1 MILIIDNYDSFT
13 YNLYQYL
20 SEIAG
25 EEVRVVRN
33 DKVTLEEIETLHPDR
48 VVISPGPGRP
58 EEAGISVDV
67 IKRFAGK
74 FPILGVC
81 LGHQAIGYA
90 FGAGIGRAKEIVHG
104 KTQRIRLDGKGLF
117 RNIPSPSRFM
127 RYHSLVIHPS
137 SLPDELE
144 VTASSEDGEIMGV
157 RHRRYPLEGVQFHPE
172 SIASEY
178 GKKILKNFIRYRRE
192 PFNVSAVLSGIVD
205 REDLVPETAYSLMEE
220 LTEGELSVGQV
231 AAFLTGFAAK
241 GVSPLELAAFAEVLG
256 KKKLRF
262 DVSRPVVDT
271 CGTGG
276 DGKGS
281 FNISSM
287 AAVVS
292 CSCGALVVKHG
303 NRGVSSPSGS
313 ADFYHALGVP
323 VELSLE
329 QARLLFERT
338 GFVFL
343 FAPLYHGSMKHAA
356 QARKEIGIKTVMNL
370 LGPLL
375 NPADAEYQVLGV
387 YSENL
392 LRPVAEAMR
401 LLKRKRAMIVCGL
414 DGLDEISVAAPT
426 RIVELKEGGA
436 LEEYIFDPEEL
447 GIKRYSEGELRGGN
461 PGDNAATAHE
471 LFLKDGPEAVREA
484 VLLNAG
490 AANYTYGLC
499 GSMREGYLMAKKA
512 LISGKTG
519 YKLEEIVETGR
530 RLLQGEAV

>member
-241 GVSPLELAAFAEVLG
+241 GVSPL
-256 KKKLRF
+256 
-262 DVSRPVVDT
+262 
-271 CGTGG
+271 
-276 DGKGS
+276 
-281 FNISSM
+281 
-287 AAVVS
+287 
-292 CSCGALVVKHG
+292 
-303 NRGVSSPSGS
+303 
-313 ADFYHALGVP
+313 
-323 VELSLE
+323 
-329 QARLLFERT
+329 
-338 GFVFL
+338 
-343 FAPLYHGSMKHAA
+343 
-356 QARKEIGIKTVMNL
+356 
-370 LGPLL
+370 
-375 NPADAEYQVLGV
+375 
-387 YSENL
+387 
-392 LRPVAEAMR
+392 
-401 LLKRKRAMIVCGL
+401 
-414 DGLDEISVAAPT
+414 
-426 RIVELKEGGA
+426 
-436 LEEYIFDPEEL
+436 
-447 GIKRYSEGELRGGN
+447 
-461 PGDNAATAHE
+461 
-471 LFLKDGPEAVREA
+471 
-484 VLLNAG
+484 
-490 AANYTYGLC
+490 
-499 GSMREGYLMAKKA
+499 
-512 LISGKTG
+512 
-519 YKLEEIVETGR
+519 
-530 RLLQGEAV
+530 